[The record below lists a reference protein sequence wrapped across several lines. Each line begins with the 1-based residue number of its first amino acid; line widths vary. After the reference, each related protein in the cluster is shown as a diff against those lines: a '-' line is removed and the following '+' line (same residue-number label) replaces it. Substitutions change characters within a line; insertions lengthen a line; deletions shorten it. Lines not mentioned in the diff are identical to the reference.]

1 METVRE
7 TDQDGAEE
15 SEEQDDSCTVGLLL
29 DMSTECSLSEQ
40 DPCDLHDAS
49 DWDGAVSN
57 HTLTH
62 SLAHSLTRSL
72 LGQLYTSGTLWKHYL
87 VPLIVFYTSGTWSTY
102 VNALMRYWLVS
113 TFCCFNGKR

>member
-57 HTLTH
+57 HTLTR
-62 SLAHSLTRSL
+62 SLAPRPPLHVRDPLETFSYTFNCILYPRHMMEHICKCIDAL
-72 LGQLYTSGTLWKHYL
+72 LASVYFLL
-87 VPLIVFYTSGTWSTY
+87 F
-102 VNALMRYWLVS
+102 
-113 TFCCFNGKR
+113 

>member
-29 DMSTECSLSEQ
+29 DMSTEVSLSEQ

-57 HTLTH
+57 HTLT
-62 SLAHSLTRSL
+62 RSL
-72 LGQLYTSGTLWKHYL
+72 LGQLYTSGTLWKHFL
-87 VPLIVFYTSGTWSTY
+87 VPLIVFYTRGTWSRY

-113 TFCCFNGKR
+113 TICCFNGKR

>member
-62 SLAHSLTRSL
+62 SLARSSAKFTRP
-72 LGQLYTSGTLWKHYL
+72 GPFGN
-87 VPLIVFYTSGTWSTY
+87 II
-102 VNALMRYWLVS
+102 
-113 TFCCFNGKR
+113 FCL